1 MIWIILLVFAGLM
14 NGSFAL
20 PMKITTRWK
29 WEHTW
34 SMWSVW
40 ALLVVPWCTALLT
53 VPRLFSIYAAVGFD
67 AILIVFLFGLGWG
80 VASVAFGKGIDYL
93 GIGLG
98 YSLMMGLIISIGAI
112 LPLFL
117 SKQPV
122 AAGTILAITAGVATI
137 VAGLIFS
144 AWAAVIKEK
153 ETAKAGIRKES
164 SAPKSFAKGVII
176 CLVTGLIA
184 PMLNLAFIY
193 GNRIASRAV
202 ESGASP
208 IFASNA
214 TWAVAL
220 TGGFIVNFFYCL
232 FIIARKNSWHLYRD
246 KGTGKYYFFTF
257 LMGLAWAGS
266 ILTYGIAG
274 SNMGA
279 LGSSIG
285 WALFN
290 TIGIFWANCLGLMTG
305 EWRNVSRKGLVVM
318 SAGLAVL
325 LLGVFIVGWA
335 NSR

>member
-1 MIWIILLVFAGLM
+1 MIWIALLVFAGLM

-40 ALLVVPWCTALLT
+40 ALLVIPWCMALLT
-53 VPRLFSIYAAVGFD
+53 VPRLFSIYIAVGFAD
-67 AILIVFLFGLGWG
+67 ILVVFLFGLGWG

-117 SKQPV
+117 SRQPV
-122 AAGTILAITAGVATI
+122 AASTILAIAAGVGTI

-153 ETAKAGIRKES
+153 DTAKAEAKKES
-164 SAPKSFAKGVII
+164 GASKSFAKGVII
-176 CLVTGLIA
+176 CLITGVIA

-193 GNRIASRAV
+193 GNKIASEAV

-208 IFASNA
+208 IYASNA

-220 TGGFIVNFFYCL
+220 TGGFIINFFYCM
-232 FIIARKNSWHLYRD
+232 FIVARKNSWRFYTE

-257 LMGLAWAGS
+257 LMGLSWAGS

-290 TIGIFWANCLGLMTG
+290 TIGIFWANCLGLLTG
-305 EWRNVSRKGLVVM
+305 EWRNVSRKGLVIM

-325 LLGVFIVGWA
+325 LVGVFIVGWA